1 MNNVAMASL
10 CSMLHVLPCNNQIMV
25 IGKVFGDFCI
35 EEEKII
41 FHHDDDGDDD
51 DDDDD
56 DDVDDDFDDLFFAGF
71 SKARKVNKRWKS
83 NQCFSSAHPD
93 QQTL

>member
-10 CSMLHVLPCNNQIMV
+10 CSMLHVLPCKKQIMV
-25 IGKVFGDFCI
+25 IWKVFGDFCI

-41 FHHDDDGDDD
+41 FHHDDDDDD
-51 DDDDD
+51 DDDDF
-56 DDVDDDFDDLFFAGF
+56 DDDFDLFFAGF